1 MSYASGKSTLGA
13 SKLTNFS
20 RFGAFARTT
29 FLPPASQPACRDSPP
44 LLVESGPESFEPFW
58 NRSIPSGIAQTQFCW
73 VLTLHDGIE
82 PFQMGSNPFRKGWNS
97 SQKGSKAS
105 EEGSNDS
112 RKRSNDPREGWNAS
126 EEGSNDFRKRSN
138 DSQTGP
144 GPTSVCTLRW
154 GTASREDPKP
164 RRKKR
169 RDD

>member
-73 VLTLHDGIE
+73 VLTLQNGIE
-82 PFQMGSNPFRKGWNS
+82 PFRRGSNPSPTVQIPNRKGFDPS
-97 SQKGSKAS
+97 KPGSKRGFGAS
-105 EEGSNDS
+105 QRFEHGCQAVGAGLEPS
-112 RKRSNDPREGWNAS
+112 
-126 EEGSNDFRKRSN
+126 
-138 DSQTGP
+138 
-144 GPTSVCTLRW
+144 
-154 GTASREDPKP
+154 
-164 RRKKR
+164 
-169 RDD
+169 